1 MSERGSGFGAFLL
14 GVAVGAVVGFLFAPE
29 TGEDTRRK
37 LSKRLRN
44 LRDAAGERVG
54 EVRGLL
60 EAEVDE
66 VDEDDEDDEGDE
78 GDGDEEGE
86 EDEGSTRER
95 LKRRLEAARRRRR
108 RGSPAE
114 VEEEDDPLA

>member
-1 MSERGSGFGAFLL
+1 MSERGAGFGAFLL

-44 LRDAAGERVG
+44 LRDAAGERVD

-60 EAEVDE
+60 DAA
-66 VDEDDEDDEGDE
+66 GDE
-78 GDGDEEGE
+78 DEEGE
-86 EDEGSTRER
+86 EEAEDEGSTRER
-95 LKRRLEAARRRRR
+95 LQRRLEAARRRRR

>member
-60 EAEVDE
+60 QAEVDE
-66 VDEDDEDDEGDE
+66 GDEGDE

>member
-60 EAEVDE
+60 QAE
-66 VDEDDEDDEGDE
+66 VDEDDEGD
-78 GDGDEEGE
+78 EGE